1 MANGKDYIGLVNK
14 AQRGDKESLS
24 RLCELS
30 GNYLRTY
37 IYRLTLDGNLT
48 EDIVQDSLLELVQSI
63 GKLKKA
69 ASFYSWLRVM
79 AVNKMYS
86 RLKKEKRHK
95 AISLSDDEDKYI
107 QIAADYE
114 GEDNMSGLESKEWKQ
129 IILDTMRLLK
139 PRQRQVLVLRC
150 YESMEYSEIAQ
161 EMGCTQF
168 NARVLF
174 YRAKNALKKKL
185 RRRGLQKGMLLSA
198 LVLFGR
204 ITSRS
209 EAEIISVSA
218 PAIEVGFSASVV
230 GSLLTKLG
238 ISVTAALT
246 ALVLSL
252 VTVTTT
258 GNIDNVLSLF
268 GAGGSP
274 LRRSDVRSFYYME
287 QNWGAT
293 GQFNR
298 NLMRGRSLSRGA
310 YEQWF
315 YFPEGVDGPMFMMM
329 QRWDPQRK
337 ERLCGWLQNSEGN
350 FYYSS
355 GANTIYINNYNLPL
369 LGLQTRRLP
378 TDTQQFTEFLDGVE
392 GEIPGVN
399 YYRDSKTGLL
409 TGVLDSRFYNVDSY
423 EYNIVYNT
431 LEKTTFDSFRYPW
444 PQDADVVDERD
455 QMHKRRWTYFT
466 VSGRIDNLVIDGKGR
481 IPFVYD
487 AIFEN
492 KPWLHLDIA
501 GRLQI
506 VDCPWGAYTVADNG
520 EIMTVCPAGSFFKGL
535 SRPWMGMHTADLIR
549 RDAVKR
555 QISFSLEKLDYNP
568 SESRYERAVITM
580 FTDTAKSRPVMR
592 YFIDVTTDVVDR
604 IEFLSDSGEVKGRLD
619 FTYYQD
625 IEKIED
631 EFAEPEKFKLPKRKK
646 SNEPG
651 IEWLIRLS
659 EGTIE

>member
-1 MANGKDYIGLVNK
+1 MANGKDYIELVNK
-14 AQRGDKESLS
+14 ARNGDKDSLS
-24 RLCELS
+24 RLS
-30 GNYLRTY
+30 GRSVNYLRTY
-37 IYRLTLDGNLT
+37 IYRLTLDESLT
-48 EDIVQDSLLELVQSI
+48 EDIVQDSMLELVQSI
-63 GKLKKA
+63 GKLKNA
-69 ASFYSWLRVM
+69 ESFFSWLRVM

-95 AISLSDDEDKYI
+95 AVSLSADEDKYI
-107 QIAADYE
+107 QIADDYE
-114 GEDNMSGLESKEWKQ
+114 GRDNMSVLESKEWKQ
-129 IILDTMRLLK
+129 IILESMRLLK

-150 YESMEYSEIAQ
+150 YESMEYAQIAE
-161 EMGCTQF
+161 EMGCSRF

-174 YRAKNALKKKL
+174 YRAKNALKNKL
-185 RRRGLQKGMLLSA
+185 RHRGLHKGMLLSA
-198 LVLFGR
+198 LVLFGS

-209 EAEIISVSA
+209 EAEIITVTA
-218 PAIEVGFSASVV
+218 PTVEVGVSASVV
-230 GSLLTKLG
+230 GSILTKLG
-238 ISVTAALT
+238 ISVTATLT

-252 VTVTTT
+252 VTLSTT
-258 GNIDNVLSLF
+258 GNFDDVFSFFAGN
-268 GAGGSP
+268 GAA

-337 ERLCGWLQNSEGN
+337 GRLCGWLQNSEGN

-355 GANTIYINNYNLPL
+355 GTNTIYINNYNLPL

-392 GEIPGVN
+392 GKIPGVN
-399 YYRDSKTGLL
+399 YYRDTKTGLL
-409 TGVLDSRFYNVDSY
+409 TGVLDNRFYNVDDY

-444 PQDADVVDERD
+444 PQDAAVVDQRD
-455 QMHKRRWTYFT
+455 QMHKRLWAYFNVT
-466 VSGRIDNLVIDGKGR
+466 GRVDNLVVDGKGR

-487 AIFEN
+487 ALVEN
-492 KPWLHLDIA
+492 KPWLRLDIA

-506 VDCPWGAYTVADNG
+506 IDCPWGAYTIADNG
-520 EIMTVCPAGSFFKGL
+520 EIMTVYPAGSFFDGL

-549 RDAVKR
+549 RDAVRK

-568 SESRYERAVITM
+568 NKSQHERAVVTL
-580 FTDTAKSRPVMR
+580 FSDKAKSRPVMR

-604 IEFLSDSGEVKGRLD
+604 IEFLSDNGEVKGRLD

-625 IEKIED
+625 IGQIED
-631 EFAEPEKFKLPKRKK
+631 EFAEPEKIRLPKRKK
-646 SNEPG
+646 STEPG

>member
-1 MANGKDYIGLVNK
+1 MDNGKDYIELVNK
-14 AQRGDKESLS
+14 AKQGDKDSLS
-24 RLCELS
+24 RLSELS
-30 GNYLRTY
+30 VNYLRTY
-37 IYRLTLDGNLT
+37 IYRLTLDENLS

-63 GKLKKA
+63 GKLEKA
-69 ASFYSWLRVM
+69 GSFFSWLRVM

-95 AISLSDDEDKYI
+95 AISLSADENEYI
-107 QIAADYE
+107 QISGDKE
-114 GEDNMSGLESKEWKQ
+114 GEDNMSVLESKEWKQ

-150 YESMEYSEIAQ
+150 YESMEYSQIAE
-161 EMGCTQF
+161 EMGCSQF

-185 RRRGLQKGMLLSA
+185 RHRGLHKGMLLSA
-198 LVLFGR
+198 LILFGK

-218 PAIEVGFSASVV
+218 GTVEVGVSASVV
-230 GSLLTKLG
+230 GSILTKLG
-238 ISVTAALT
+238 ISVTAGLA

-252 VTVTTT
+252 VTLSTT
-258 GNIDNVLSLF
+258 GNIDDVLSLF
-268 GAGGSP
+268 GAGSA

-315 YFPEGVDGPMFMMM
+315 YFPDGVDGPMFMMM

-337 ERLCGWLQNSEGN
+337 ARLCGWLQNSEGN
-350 FYYSS
+350 FYYNS
-355 GANTIYINNYNLPL
+355 GSQTIYINNYNLPL

-378 TDTQQFTEFLDGVE
+378 TDTQQFTEFLDSVE
-392 GEIPGVN
+392 GEIPAVN
-399 YYRDSKTGLL
+399 YYRDPKTGLL
-409 TGVLDSRFYNVDSY
+409 TGVLDNRFYNVDDY

-431 LEKTTFDSFRYPW
+431 LGKTTFDSFRYPW
-444 PQDADVVDERD
+444 PQDATVVDQRD
-455 QMHKRRWTYFT
+455 AMHKRLWTYFSI
-466 VSGRIDNLVIDGKGR
+466 SGRVDNLVIDGKGR

-487 AIFEN
+487 AIVEN
-492 KPWLHLDIA
+492 KPWIHLDIA

-506 VDCPWGAYTVADNG
+506 IDCHWGAYTVADNG
-520 EIMTVCPAGSFFKGL
+520 EIMTVYPAGSFFKGL

-555 QISFSLEKLDYNP
+555 KISFSLEKLDYNP
-568 SESRYERAVITM
+568 SESQYEQAVITM
-580 FTDTAKSRPVMR
+580 FSDTAKSRPIMR
-592 YFIDVTTDVVDR
+592 YFIDVTTDVVER
-604 IEFLSDSGEVKGRLD
+604 IEFLSDNGEVKGRLN

-625 IEKIED
+625 IEQIED
-631 EFAEPEKFKLPKRKK
+631 DFEEPEKFKLPKRKK
-646 SNEPG
+646 SRAVG